1 MKTVNRIIAILF
13 TPHTPRLINI
23 TAIMIICSSFF
34 CTISK
39 GQETHIYLPEQ
50 DTLELALKK
59 YHNRLW
65 QAERLEY
72 INLNKKKWW
81 YYLPSFGIQFGLPSV
96 TFGTGTLATI
106 DRDKVIKKQKLKSID
121 LNREVEFNKQL
132 TELHSRYAILEV
144 KVDRLKTHEIIRDKE
159 RALFDIYLESL
170 SKHDMTPEEFKLK
183 ELAYFRSDLAYDS
196 LKDQIVI
203 ELLELAN
210 FAHWGEL
217 RRPVWFDINE
227 CEVMSRKD

>member
-1 MKTVNRIIAILF
+1 
-13 TPHTPRLINI
+13 
-23 TAIMIICSSFF
+23 
-34 CTISK
+34 
-39 GQETHIYLPEQ
+39 
-50 DTLELALKK
+50 
-59 YHNRLW
+59 
-65 QAERLEY
+65 
-72 INLNKKKWW
+72 
-81 YYLPSFGIQFGLPSV
+81 
-96 TFGTGTLATI
+96 
-106 DRDKVIKKQKLKSID
+106 
-121 LNREVEFNKQL
+121 
-132 TELHSRYAILEV
+132 
-144 KVDRLKTHEIIRDKE
+144 VDRLKTHEIIRDKE